1 MFYKEEGP
9 FKSSN
14 PELLDNG
21 DWRSGYAEVKA
32 AGGGSGNGGGSS
44 SK

>member
-1 MFYKEEGP
+1 MFYNEEGP

-21 DWRSGYAEVKA
+21 DGPYTEVKA

>member
-1 MFYKEEGP
+1 MFYKEENLP
-9 FKSSN
+9 FNSSN
-14 PELLDNG
+14 PMIDHG
-21 DWRSGYAEVKA
+21 DGSYTEVKA